1 MSYNTKK
8 RKEEARA
15 SGTGAILKI
24 KKMSAY
30 EAKQEAQYLIRSN
43 RVKRGTYLSNVVD
56 LLAEAGVLTEDQ
68 LMELTSASRRTLQRY
83 RQKAYLDVAIAS
95 DIVASLFEKRNLKVY
110 CLGPIGLAIAEMK
123 HGIIPKGY
131 IQEKTDRVTHDL
143 LCNQVFYHLYKEAIT
158 YKYVAILKGK
168 YEATLHDQKGRPIL
182 EPDAMI
188 VLRHEVTGEEK
199 VFLVEYHNEDFSSRA
214 AGKVRKYEYIYS
226 NADWRDRWNVETFPT
241 ILISTTHLAPAH
253 GYKEDIDQR
262 KQGMGVKCR
271 YMIKSISKLM
281 SGEGGRLRWVDLE
294 QNQFFNILE
303 I

>member
-1 MSYNTKK
+1 MSYNPKIRKDEK
-8 RKEEARA
+8 RVR
-15 SGTGAILKI
+15 GAGYVPKVNKI
-24 KKMSAY
+24 SAY
-30 EAKQEAQYLIRSN
+30 EAKQEALHLMRTN
-43 RVKRGTYLSNVVD
+43 RVNPGTTLSNVVD
-56 LLAEAGVLTEDQ
+56 LLAEAGVWTEDQ
-68 LMELTSASRRTLQRY
+68 IMELTSASRRTLQRY
-83 RQKAYLDVAIAS
+83 RQKAYLDLAIPRYQAT
-95 DIVASLFEKRNLKVY
+95 SLFEKRNLKVY

-123 HGIIPKGY
+123 YGIIPKGY
-131 IQEKTDRVTHDL
+131 LQEKTDLVTHDL
-143 LCNQVFYHLYKEAIT
+143 LCNQIYYHLYLDAASH
-158 YKYVAILKGK
+158 KYVAILKGK
-168 YEATLHDQKGRPIL
+168 YSATLHDKKGRPIL

-214 AGKVRKYEYIYS
+214 AEKVRKYEYIYE

-262 KQGMGVKCR
+262 KVGMGVKCR
-271 YMIKSISKLM
+271 YMIKSIAKLM

-294 QNQFFNILE
+294 HNQFFNILE

>member
-1 MSYNTKK
+1 MGYDTKK
-8 RKEEARA
+8 RKEKTLA
-15 SGTGAILKI
+15 GGAGIVPKI
-24 KKMSAY
+24 IKISAY
-30 EAKQEAQYLIRSN
+30 EAKQEAVHLIRSN
-43 RVKRGTYLSNVVD
+43 RVRPGTILSNVVD

-68 LMELTSASRRTLQRY
+68 LMETTNASRRTLQRY
-83 RQKAYLDVAIAS
+83 RQKGYLDVAIAS
-95 DIVASLFEKRNLKVY
+95 DIVMSLFEKNNLKIY
-110 CLGPIGLAIAEMK
+110 CLGPIGLAIAEIK
-123 HGIIPKGY
+123 HGLVPKGY
-131 IQEKTDRVTHDL
+131 IQEKTDLVTHDL
-143 LCNQVFYHLYKEAIT
+143 LCNQVYYHLYEESASH
-158 YKYVAILKGK
+158 KYVAILKGK
-168 YEATLHDQKGRPIL
+168 YEATLHDQKGKPIL

-214 AGKVRKYEYIYS
+214 AGKVRKYEYIYEH
-226 NADWRDRWNVETFPT
+226 ADWRDRWNVETFPT

-262 KQGMGVKCR
+262 KRGMGVKCR

-303 I
+303 M